1 MEYMVLIYECEHE
14 RAARNDPQRAE
25 TYMPLGPPTSRRW
38 RSPGS

>member
-25 TYMPLGPPTSRRW
+25 TYHASWTAYVHALA
-38 RSPGS
+38 